1 MSNTNGLEIER
12 KFLIVRP
19 TEEVLAG
26 IPGAYKYDI
35 EQIYLPSGVRIRKRV
50 CGGKTEYFYTVK
62 QRISDVT
69 RVEHEHLI
77 SEDEY
82 RTLAS
87 EAEDDPAAISKT
99 RWCLPCGEHFAEVD
113 IYAFWQRVAVV
124 EVELSSEDEAFEL
137 PDALTVLREVTG
149 EKSYL
154 NKTMAY
160 EIQKNGYVKE
170 PEI

>member
-12 KFLIVRP
+12 KYIIVRP
-19 TEEVLAG
+19 DEAVLSS

-35 EQIYLPSGVRIRKRV
+35 EQIYLPSGARIRKRV
-50 CGGKTEYFYTVK
+50 CDGEAEYFYTVK

-69 RVEHEHLI
+69 RIEREHTI

-82 RTLAS
+82 REFAR
-87 EAEDDPAAISKT
+87 EAGNTPVAISKT
-99 RWCLPCGEHFAEVD
+99 RWCLPCGEHVAEVD
-113 IYAFWQRVAVV
+113 IYTFWQSVAVV
-124 EVELSSEDEAFEL
+124 EVELECEDEKFEL
-137 PDALTVLREVTG
+137 PPEITVLREVTG
-149 EKSYL
+149 ESAYL

>member
-12 KFLIVRP
+12 KYLIVRP
-19 TEEVLAG
+19 DEAMLER

-35 EQIYLPSGVRIRKRV
+35 EQIYLPSGARIRKRV
-50 CGGKTEYFYTVK
+50 RDGKAEYFYTVK

-69 RVEHEHLI
+69 RIEREHTI

-82 RTLAS
+82 RAFAR
-87 EAEDDPAAISKT
+87 EAGDPPAIISKT
-99 RWCLPCGEHFAEVD
+99 RWCLPCGEHVAEVD
-113 IYAFWQRVAVV
+113 IYAFWQSVAVV
-124 EVELSSEDEAFEL
+124 EVELTHEDERF
-137 PDALTVLREVTG
+137 ALASEITVLREVTG
-149 EKSYL
+149 ESAYL

-160 EIQKNGYVKE
+160 EIMKNGYVKE